1 MYLSVSQSMGHPA
14 VISVA
19 STRSVPFRNVVSST
33 RFPSTRTGACSTS
46 GRVGDMYI
54 HGEEARRLEPFART
68 TRELDASME
77 TFLDHPRS
85 GATSPSSS
93 PSLSKHRAVVSVC
106 KNKHCCRRG
115 ANALYV
121 RLAEEARGRR
131 DSDIDVRA
139 SGCLK
144 HCKRGPACHV
154 SVVSDG
160 GEEGVIV
167 REVICVHV
175 GGEHDVADLAAAYTL
190 VGGSAE

>member
-1 MYLSVSQSMGHPA
+1 M
-14 VISVA
+14 
-19 STRSVPFRNVVSST
+19 
-33 RFPSTRTGACSTS
+33 
-46 GRVGDMYI
+46 
-54 HGEEARRLEPFART
+54 
-68 TRELDASME
+68 
-77 TFLDHPRS
+77 
-85 GATSPSSS
+85 
-93 PSLSKHRAVVSVC
+93 C

-131 DSDIDVRA
+131 DIDIDVRA

-175 GGEHDVADLAAAYTL
+175 GGEHDVADLAAAHTL